1 MNDKY
6 AVCIGDR
13 VICVAETRQ
22 QAEALSSIVNEAIA
36 ARAEPGL
43 RHKGGR
49 WQMLIGDRVA
59 ANGDSR
65 EVMLGLMQIVLT
77 AVRETR
83 HD

>member
-6 AVCIGDR
+6 AVCIGDH
-13 VICVAETRQ
+13 VICVAETRK

-59 ANGDSR
+59 AYGDSR
-65 EVMLGLMQIVLT
+65 EAVMQIVQIIL
-77 AVRETR
+77 AAMRGPRRV
-83 HD
+83 